1 MIEVLLAS
9 IISCQDAKK
18 IAHNLIRIE
27 LAHNVK
33 KDIMVELENASPDN
47 CKLPSIE

>member
-1 MIEVLLAS
+1 MIDVLLAS
-9 IISCQDAKK
+9 IISCQDAKR

-27 LAHNVK
+27 LVHNVK
-33 KDIMVELENASPDN
+33 KDIMVELEKASPDN